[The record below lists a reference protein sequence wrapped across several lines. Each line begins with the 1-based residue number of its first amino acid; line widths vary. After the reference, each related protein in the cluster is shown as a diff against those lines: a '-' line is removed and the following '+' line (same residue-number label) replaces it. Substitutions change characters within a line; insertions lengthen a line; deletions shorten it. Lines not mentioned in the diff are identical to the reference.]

1 LLVMQGVLN
10 PSNIFGF
17 SGFLQPW
24 FLSWDL
30 MNNKLKPAL
39 LGGLIV
45 GFLSAIHSI
54 IPFIGACCCIWS
66 IVGGALAAFLYIKG
80 SSVPVKLGDGA
91 IVGALAGVVGGILY
105 LPYSLFVGMAVMQE
119 KLNQSGVNIPFSG
132 TILVI
137 IASIVGAIMLVVL
150 STLGGV
156 IGTAIFEK
164 RKDGAVQPPPQNFA

>member
-1 LLVMQGVLN
+1 
-10 PSNIFGF
+10 
-17 SGFLQPW
+17 
-24 FLSWDL
+24 

-45 GFLSAIHSI
+45 GFLSAIHSL

-66 IVGGALAAFLYIKG
+66 IIGGGLASFLYIKG

-91 IVGALAGVVGGILY
+91 IVGALAGVVGGIIYVIIY
-105 LPYSLFVGMAVMQE
+105 LPISLIWGMAAMTEQ
-119 KLNQSGVNIPFSG
+119 LDRSGVQIPFSG

-137 IASIVGAIMLVVL
+137 IGSIVGAIMLVLL

-164 RKDGAVQPPPQNFA
+164 RKDGAVPPPPQNFA

>member
-1 LLVMQGVLN
+1 
-10 PSNIFGF
+10 
-17 SGFLQPW
+17 
-24 FLSWDL
+24 

-45 GFLSAIHSI
+45 GFLSAIHSL
-54 IPFIGACCCIWS
+54 IPFISVCCCIWS
-66 IVGGALAAFLYIKG
+66 IIGGVLASFLYIKG

-91 IVGALAGVVGGILY
+91 IVGALAGVVGGIIYVVIY
-105 LPYSLFVGMAVMQE
+105 LPFSLLYGMAVMQE
-119 KLNQSGVNIPFSG
+119 QIDRSGVQIPFSG

-137 IASIVGAIMLVVL
+137 IGSIVGAILLVLL

-164 RKDGAVQPPPQNFA
+164 RKGDGLAPPPPQNFA

>member
-1 LLVMQGVLN
+1 
-10 PSNIFGF
+10 
-17 SGFLQPW
+17 
-24 FLSWDL
+24 

-45 GFLSAIHSI
+45 GFLSAIHSL
-54 IPFIGACCCIWS
+54 IPFIGFCCCIWS
-66 IVGGALAAFLYIKG
+66 IAGGVLAAFLYIKG

-91 IVGALAGVVGGILY
+91 IVGALAGVVGGIIYVVIY
-105 LPYSLFVGMAVMQE
+105 LPISLIWGMAVMQE
-119 KLNQSGVNIPFSG
+119 QFNRSGVNMPFSG

-137 IASIVGAIMLVVL
+137 IASLVGAIILVLL

-164 RKDGAVQPPPQNFA
+164 RKGDGLAPPPPQNFS

>member
-1 LLVMQGVLN
+1 
-10 PSNIFGF
+10 
-17 SGFLQPW
+17 
-24 FLSWDL
+24 

-45 GFLSAIHSI
+45 GFLSAIHSL

-66 IVGGALAAFLYIKG
+66 IIGGVLAAFIYIKG

-91 IVGALAGVVGGILY
+91 IVGALAGVVGGIIYIIIY
-105 LPYSLFVGMAVMQE
+105 LPISLIWGMAVMQE
-119 KLNQSGVNIPFSG
+119 NINRSGVNIPFSG

-137 IASIVGAIMLVVL
+137 IMSLVGAIALVVL

-164 RKDGAVQPPPQNFA
+164 RKGDGLAPPPPQNFA

>member
-1 LLVMQGVLN
+1 
-10 PSNIFGF
+10 
-17 SGFLQPW
+17 
-24 FLSWDL
+24 

-45 GFLSAIHSI
+45 GFLSAIHSL

-66 IVGGALAAFLYIKG
+66 IVGGGLAAFLYIKG

-91 IVGALAGVVGGILY
+91 IVGALAGVVGGIIYVIIY
-105 LPYSLFVGMAVMQE
+105 LPISLIWGMAAMTEQ
-119 KLNQSGVNIPFSG
+119 LNRSGVQIPFSG

-137 IASIVGAIMLVVL
+137 IGSIVGAVMLVLL

-164 RKDGAVQPPPQNFA
+164 RKGDGLAPPPPQNFA

>member
-1 LLVMQGVLN
+1 
-10 PSNIFGF
+10 
-17 SGFLQPW
+17 
-24 FLSWDL
+24 

-45 GFLSAIHSI
+45 GFLSAIHSL
-54 IPFIGACCCIWS
+54 IPFISMCCCIWS
-66 IVGGALAAFLYIKG
+66 IIGGVLAAFLYIKG

-91 IVGALAGVVGGILY
+91 IVGALAGVVGGIIFVVIY
-105 LPYSLFVGMAVMQE
+105 LPISLVWGMAMMQQQID
-119 KLNQSGVNIPFSG
+119 QSGYQIPFSG

-137 IASIVGAIMLVVL
+137 IMSLVGAVALVLL

-164 RKDGAVQPPPQNFA
+164 RKGDGLAPPPPQNVA

>member
-1 LLVMQGVLN
+1 
-10 PSNIFGF
+10 
-17 SGFLQPW
+17 
-24 FLSWDL
+24 

-45 GFLSAIHSI
+45 GFLSAIHSL

-66 IVGGALAAFLYIKG
+66 IVGGGLASFLYIKG

-91 IVGALAGVVGGILY
+91 IVGALAGVVGGIIYVIIY
-105 LPYSLFVGMAVMQE
+105 LPISLIWGMAAMTEQ
-119 KLNQSGVNIPFSG
+119 LNRSGVQIPFSG

-137 IASIVGAIMLVVL
+137 IGSIVGAIMLVLL

-164 RKDGAVQPPPQNFA
+164 RKGDGLAPPPPQNFA

>member
-1 LLVMQGVLN
+1 
-10 PSNIFGF
+10 
-17 SGFLQPW
+17 
-24 FLSWDL
+24 

-45 GFLSAIHSI
+45 GFLSAIHSL
-54 IPFIGACCCIWS
+54 IPFIGFCCCIWS
-66 IVGGALAAFLYIKG
+66 IVGGVLAAFLYIKG

-91 IVGALAGVVGGILY
+91 IVGALAGVVGGIIYVIIY
-105 LPYSLFVGMAVMQE
+105 LPISLIWGMAVMQE
-119 KLNQSGVNIPFSG
+119 QFNRSGVNIPFSG

-137 IASIVGAIMLVVL
+137 IASLVGAIALVVL

-164 RKDGAVQPPPQNFA
+164 RKGDGLAPPPPQNVA

>member
-1 LLVMQGVLN
+1 
-10 PSNIFGF
+10 
-17 SGFLQPW
+17 
-24 FLSWDL
+24 

-45 GFLSAIHSI
+45 GFLSAIHSL

-66 IVGGALAAFLYIKG
+66 IVGGGLASFLYIKG

-91 IVGALAGVVGGILY
+91 IVGALAGVVGGIIYVIIY
-105 LPYSLFVGMAVMQE
+105 LPISLIWGMAAMTEQ
-119 KLNQSGVNIPFSG
+119 LNRSGVQIPFSG

-137 IASIVGAIMLVVL
+137 IGSIVGAILLVLL

-164 RKDGAVQPPPQNFA
+164 RKGDGLAPPPPQNFA

>member
-1 LLVMQGVLN
+1 
-10 PSNIFGF
+10 
-17 SGFLQPW
+17 
-24 FLSWDL
+24 

-45 GFLSAIHSI
+45 GFLSAIHSL

-66 IVGGALAAFLYIKG
+66 IIGGVLAAFLYIKG

-91 IVGALAGVVGGILY
+91 IVGALAGVVGGIIYVIIY
-105 LPYSLFVGMAVMQE
+105 LPISLIWGMAAMTEQ
-119 KLNQSGVNIPFSG
+119 LNRSGVQIPFSG

-137 IASIVGAIMLVVL
+137 IGSIIGAIMLVLL

-164 RKDGAVQPPPQNFA
+164 RKGDGLAPPPPQNFA

>member
-1 LLVMQGVLN
+1 
-10 PSNIFGF
+10 
-17 SGFLQPW
+17 
-24 FLSWDL
+24 

-45 GFLSAIHSI
+45 GFLSAIHSL
-54 IPFIGACCCIWS
+54 IPFIGFCCCIWS
-66 IVGGALAAFLYIKG
+66 IIGGVLASFLYIKG

-91 IVGALAGVVGGILY
+91 IVGALAGVVGGIIYVVIY
-105 LPYSLFVGMAVMQE
+105 LPISLIWGMAVMQE
-119 KLNQSGVNIPFSG
+119 QFNRSGVEIPFSG

-137 IASIVGAIMLVVL
+137 IASIVGAIVLVLL

-164 RKDGAVQPPPQNFA
+164 RKGDGLAPPPPQNFA

>member
-1 LLVMQGVLN
+1 
-10 PSNIFGF
+10 
-17 SGFLQPW
+17 
-24 FLSWDL
+24 

-45 GFLSAIHSI
+45 GFLSAIHSL
-54 IPFIGACCCIWS
+54 IPFIGFCCCIWS
-66 IVGGALAAFLYIKG
+66 IIGGVLAAFLYIKG

-91 IVGALAGVVGGILY
+91 IVGALAGVVGGIIYVIIY
-105 LPYSLFVGMAVMQE
+105 LPISLVWGMAVMQE
-119 KLNQSGVNIPFSG
+119 QFNRSGVDIPFSG

-137 IASIVGAIMLVVL
+137 IASLVGAIALVVL

-164 RKDGAVQPPPQNFA
+164 RKGDGLAPPPPQNFA

>member
-1 LLVMQGVLN
+1 
-10 PSNIFGF
+10 
-17 SGFLQPW
+17 
-24 FLSWDL
+24 

-45 GFLSAIHSI
+45 GFLSAIHSL
-54 IPFIGACCCIWS
+54 IPFIGFCCCIWS
-66 IVGGALAAFLYIKG
+66 IIGGVLASFLYIKG

-91 IVGALAGVVGGILY
+91 IVGALAGVVGGIIYVVIY
-105 LPYSLFVGMAVMQE
+105 LPISLLYGMTMMQE
-119 KLNQSGVNIPFSG
+119 QLDRSGVEIPFSG

-137 IASIVGAIMLVVL
+137 IASIVGAIVLVLL

-164 RKDGAVQPPPQNFA
+164 RKGDGLASPPPQNVG